1 MFVIF
6 QLCLYSVIVNVN
18 FNLQSACLRVSSTT
32 CTLQSSMQNIVDGYR
47 LLLLTLVDVQYP
59 SIRCMSESAIRAAGT
74 AASLSALTTTTAT
87 DMSTYRQQTCH
98 WLGIGCTRKELKLL
112 WSTVSFWQK
121 IRICS
126 AWLMELRSPLFN
138 SLMQH

>member
-59 SIRCMSESAIRAAGT
+59 SIRCMSKSAIGAAGT
-74 AASLSALTTTTAT
+74 AALTTTTHDSHRQCRVDISAT
-87 DMSTYRQQTCH
+87 DLSLAWNRLYTQGTQATVINSVI
-98 WLGIGCTRKELKLL
+98 LTKKDVSVLPDL
-112 WSTVSFWQK
+112 WSSDHRCLT
-121 IRICS
+121 
-126 AWLMELRSPLFN
+126 L
-138 SLMQH
+138 